1 MDIIADSTLTTLQ
14 APAVVAADG
23 NTAGVDC
30 RSLIGQGAL
39 ILTALNTAGTNPTLA
54 IKLQGTQDA
63 DVVTSVTPGANT
75 GNGTCTQVYG
85 GPDAVAENITITFTS
100 ASAFGVTGSVSGAKA
115 AGTVG
120 TLYSNSIIEFMITAG
135 SAAFINGDTIVIVT
149 TARTYADV
157 SGGAF
162 TGLTGAAQASIQ
174 KVALNFDQ
182 APRYLRINHDIG
194 GTVSPS
200 YTVAV
205 AAQSATN

>member
-1 MDIIADSTLTTLQ
+1 MDIIGDSTLTTLQ
-14 APAVVAADG
+14 APAAISADG

-39 ILTALNTAGTNPTLA
+39 ILTAINTAGTNPTLA
-54 IKLQGTQDA
+54 VKLQGAQDA

-85 GPDAVAENITITFTS
+85 GPDAVAENITLTFSNATT
-100 ASAFGVTGSVSGAKA
+100 AAVVGSVSGALGNA
-115 AGTVG
+115 TVG
-120 TLYSNSIIEFMITAG
+120 TLFSNANVEFLLTAG
-135 SAAFINGDTIVIVT
+135 SAAWINGDTIVIVT

-157 SGGAF
+157 AGGAF
-162 TGLTGAAQASIQ
+162 TGLTTGASIQ
-174 KVALNFDQ
+174 KKAINFDQ
-182 APRYLRINHDIG
+182 VPRYLRVNYDIG
-194 GTVSPS
+194 GTVSPA